1 MVLRSSLNFTLLI
14 DEILDCLEWYFKKL
28 TLDCSETL
36 TCLLFRLF
44 IQFKFIKELRTTLL
58 DKLSSMSE
66 MFVQVLPNVLEVLN
80 FYNLSL
86 QLVSLVC
93 LFSYWLLVHPYNH
106 LYPEVTPGFLE

>member
-66 MFVQVLPNVLEVLN
+66 MFVQVLPNVLEVLD
-80 FYNLSL
+80 FLQFELTIGQFGPSVLLLAIGSSL
-86 QLVSLVC
+86 QSLI
-93 LFSYWLLVHPYNH
+93 PR
-106 LYPEVTPGFLE
+106 G